1 MRKSLAIPALICAL
15 CPVVA
20 ADWVVMK
27 DGTEYEVLQYSVQ
40 GPLVLMTGKDGRRY
54 SARLDYVDLEA
65 SRIQTEESHGIGSD
79 FAPQGEVTIEEIEP
93 APSSGPMDLS
103 EQPVTSGASSAPQ
116 TPVAVPVPAPGPE
129 PEPEPQIEAQA
140 WAPPPEPEA
149 NHLDTL
155 PEPAPAF
162 NQAPEPETEP
172 QAPSY
177 QPPVQETREP
187 EPVIAQPEPALA
199 EPALAPE
206 AEPQESYP
214 PAEEE
219 LRPWPSS
226 APMQQ
231 AETTEPP
238 EAVEPER
245 ELEAPE
251 SAPQTSEPAFA
262 ESEVTEPASEPLAPQ
277 EAAEDQLSE
286 PAQGPSEVYA
296 EAPSSPEEE
305 TTADLGLTERQPAG
319 LLEAPPAVESGPP
332 QPAVPPVPALPAA
345 APEAAAAP
353 EPGTEDFDLYANE
366 YKGSKYFVMSRIIDE
381 PIAGSSA
388 LQRTHEA
395 FLRRVPETLSDP
407 QLFQYLPASYAGFKI
422 NVEYRLADD
431 STIEIG
437 TFILQGEDVQRF
449 RDNILS
455 AEELS
460 HKATVFADGVMLQ

>member
-93 APSSGPMDLS
+93 EPSSGPMDLS

-116 TPVAVPVPAPGPE
+116 TPVPAPAPE
-129 PEPEPQIEAQA
+129 PEPEPQIEAQT
-140 WAPPPEPEA
+140 WAPPPEPKA

-199 EPALAPE
+199 PE

-214 PAEEE
+214 PAVEE
-219 LRPWPSS
+219 LRPSPSA

-231 AETTEPP
+231 AETTESP
-238 EAVEPER
+238 EAVEPAR

-251 SAPQTSEPAFA
+251 SAPQAPAFA
-262 ESEVTEPASEPLAPQ
+262 ESEITEPASEPLVPR

-286 PAQGPSEVYA
+286 PAEAPSEVYA

-319 LLEAPPAVESGPP
+319 LPEAPPGVESEPP
-332 QPAVPPVPALPAA
+332 QPVVPPVPALPAA

-388 LQRTHEA
+388 LQRTHAA
-395 FLRRVPETLSDP
+395 FLRRVPETLSDA

-455 AEELS
+455 AEELL
-460 HKATVFADGVMLQ
+460 HKATVFSDGVMVQ